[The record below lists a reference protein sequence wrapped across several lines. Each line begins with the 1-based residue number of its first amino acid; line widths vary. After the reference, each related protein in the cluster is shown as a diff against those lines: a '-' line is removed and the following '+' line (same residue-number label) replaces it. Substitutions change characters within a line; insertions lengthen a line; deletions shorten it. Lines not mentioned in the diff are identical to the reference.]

1 MARLLIEVD
10 PEIRASSE
18 VIDYGGYGLGVTTQ
32 TPQNQVKAKRK
43 RHDPQFKA
51 RVALEALKGIK
62 TVQQI
67 AKEFDVHPVQV
78 SDWKKKLCTQAGSVF
93 ETGRQ
98 QEQEDFSAER
108 TDLHSKIGELTVK
121 LDFVVKKS
129 KQLGVWSGLPDSSNL
144 NTRN

>member
-1 MARLLIEVD
+1 LESNNPD
-10 PEIRASSE
+10 
-18 VIDYGGYGLGVTTQ
+18 THT
-32 TPQNQVKAKRK
+32 QVKAKRK

-78 SDWKKKLCTQAGSVF
+78 TDWKKKLNTLAPSVF
-93 ETGRQ
+93 ETGKER
-98 QEQEDFSAER
+98 EAEDFTSER
-108 TDLHSKIGELTVK
+108 NDLHSKIGELTVK

-129 KQLGVWSGLPDSSNL
+129 KQLGVWSGLPDSLKL
-144 NTRN
+144 NTRNSA